1 MVSRPRFSCKFMA
14 AALVCTSSAP
24 FAQSRSD
31 ENAVTQAEDA
41 FGFSV
46 GRESL
51 GIYNAGNARG
61 FSPAAAGN
69 LRIEGLYF
77 DQIWGLSSTLLD
89 STSIKVGLSAQ
100 GYPFAAPSGI
110 VDQSLRVVA
119 EEAIRGLS
127 SPPRLVVSGDRDTE
141 YERLVAAAAP
151 LRQEVADEMAMMALN
166 YTSGTTGRPKGVMC
180 SHRGAYLQALAMVS
194 HLGLTARSKFL
205 WTLPMFHCNGWTLPW
220 AVTAAGGR
228 HVALE
233 RPDPDVIW
241 DALRDGV
248 THLCAAPTVLTRLA
262 GGCRLPVAAFAR
274 VEGAQLSLEAAI
286 AAPDGRRIETAAGK
300 GLITDAESLGKS
312 LAEDLLGR
320 AADLIRG
327 AQER

>member
-14 AALVCTSSAP
+14 AALVCTSSAT

-110 VDQSLRVVA
+110 VDQSLRH
-119 EEAIRGLS
+119 
-127 SPPRLVVSGDRDTE
+127 PGDK
-141 YERLVAAAAP
+141 A
-151 LRQEVADEMAMMALN
+151 
-166 YTSGTTGRPKGVMC
+166 
-180 SHRGAYLQALAMVS
+180 GASV
-194 HLGLTARSKFL
+194 
-205 WTLPMFHCNGWTLPW
+205 
-220 AVTAAGGR
+220 
-228 HVALE
+228 
-233 RPDPDVIW
+233 
-241 DALRDGV
+241 
-248 THLCAAPTVLTRLA
+248 
-262 GGCRLPVAAFAR
+262 
-274 VEGAQLSLEAAI
+274 
-286 AAPDGRRIETAAGK
+286 
-300 GLITDAESLGKS
+300 
-312 LAEDLLGR
+312 
-320 AADLIRG
+320 
-327 AQER
+327 